1 MGPTRDTAV
10 GPTGQWR
17 RVLGWVGCDEC
28 IAVCVCIFVGRLF
41 VRSALFFSFFFCF
54 EFSRCTDVH
63 REIRLTSLEECFQEF
78 NGGLLGTS
86 PL

>member
-10 GPTGQWR
+10 GPIGQWR

-41 VRSALFFSFFFCF
+41 VRSALFFSFFFVLNLAVVQMYT
-54 EFSRCTDVH
+54 ERY
-63 REIRLTSLEECFQEF
+63 
-78 NGGLLGTS
+78 G
-86 PL
+86 